1 MVPTMDI
8 TPVPPVSSVSSGARA
23 SHTPPD
29 TAFLLT
35 ELDVGLQAE
44 LRLETNRARQIRL
57 TRLRCL
63 VDTLRSQPGDPVV

>member
-1 MVPTMDI
+1 MVPTMDT
-8 TPVPPVSSVSSGARA
+8 TPVPSVSSGARV

-29 TAFLLT
+29 TAMLLV
-35 ELDVGLQAE
+35 ELDAGLQAE

-63 VDTLRSQPGDPVV
+63 VDTLRGHSGDPAA